1 LAGLNFEYN
10 PVVSVVVAKV
20 EPISISELYTQ
31 VLAFEMRLEL
41 MGQGASSYST
51 SSANSAQ

>member
-51 SSANSAQ
+51 SSANSA